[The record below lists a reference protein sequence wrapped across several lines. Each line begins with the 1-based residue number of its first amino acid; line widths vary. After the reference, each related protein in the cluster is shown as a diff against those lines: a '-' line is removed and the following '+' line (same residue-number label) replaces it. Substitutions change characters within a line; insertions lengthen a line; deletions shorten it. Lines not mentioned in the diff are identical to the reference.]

1 MERENHHIDHWL
13 EVFANFRK
21 GGALSEIIKM
31 EEAFVKSPYWI
42 SPLYHEDYRRYHC
55 FELPG
60 ITRAADFSLA
70 GDGPLWNGICKD
82 DASRKF
88 LFVLALDD
96 PAALKGDGGTLPEAE
111 REAMARVHRMLN
123 LDSDLD
129 VWVHEYYPLAKAL
142 TYVALLAPP
151 FGNCTERGYR
161 AELILLDIVNNYLG
175 VETSPAAW
183 DGFYREMTEQ
193 MFGAR
198 GIPHLLFRVDLE
210 V

>member
-1 MERENHHIDHWL
+1 MEQRNHHINHWL
-13 EVFANFRK
+13 DVFANFRK

-31 EEAFVKSPYWI
+31 EESFIKSPYWI

-60 ITRAADFSLA
+60 ISRSEDFPFD
-70 GDGPLWNGICKD
+70 GEGPLWNGICKD

-88 LFVLALDD
+88 LFVLAQDD
-96 PAALKGDGGTLPEAE
+96 PAVLKGGGGALPEAE

-129 VWVHEYYPLAKAL
+129 AWFYEYYPLARAL
-142 TYVALLAPP
+142 TYIALLAPP
-151 FGNCTERGYR
+151 FGKCTEGGYR
-161 AELILLDIVNNYLG
+161 AELILLNIVNNYLG
-175 VETSPAAW
+175 AETTPTAW
-183 DGFYREMTEQ
+183 DEFYREMAER